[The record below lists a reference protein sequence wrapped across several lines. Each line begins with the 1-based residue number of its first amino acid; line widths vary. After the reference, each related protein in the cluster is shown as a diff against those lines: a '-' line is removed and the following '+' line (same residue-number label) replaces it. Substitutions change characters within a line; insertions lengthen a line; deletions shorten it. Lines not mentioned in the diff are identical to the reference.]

1 MQHCRWRTKGDIVLR
16 VEEAVIKSAREWYLF
31 VKKKVFDSN
40 NRLSDNADM
49 SAVERV
55 ASVAKLAHLVIAD
68 LSVSRQ
74 R

>member
-1 MQHCRWRTKGDIVLR
+1 MLR

-31 VKKKVFDSN
+31 VKKKVFNPN
-40 NRLSDNADM
+40 NNTSDNAEI

-68 LSVSRQ
+68 LSVCRQ